1 MGQAIVYCSKCS
13 AQLRW
18 SDFESGRAFKVD
30 DLSICK
36 KCYREVVGHEPPAV
50 AKLPTPAVKPAPA
63 TSRSHATE
71 RIGIVPPPRAL
82 APKSTGT
89 YAIFGTVGIA
99 VVGIFLAM
107 AFSGGSGE
115 RRAPRPAE
123 SVLESRPAPAV
134 ARPSTKELAAQEILA
149 RALRT
154 EDLAARKA
162 LLVEAVA
169 QAAETQL
176 ARDVQMEL
184 DRVERK
190 LQALVKPEPLKAA
203 DPAPAARP
211 EAVPAPVPAPV
222 PGAATPDASKV
233 EAARTVRW
241 EAAIAPATARDYA
254 AATAALE
261 RLGDAAPDLPILRSV
276 ALLHQEAVQ
285 TLKVTTKGQKIALE
299 FHDESGAI
307 RKVEAPF
314 VEEENGRV
322 ELRGDSGSVEL
333 PLGEILPSSLVDL
346 VRNRKGSVDDS
357 AAIAFCLLEGD
368 LAGAGRQ
375 AGGKSGAIPERYW
388 NYARSSATAQ
398 DPSRMLYLEALA
410 LSNSFEQAA
419 DAVPKYQ
426 ALLRDNADR
435 PFVRRNKDFLGAK
448 LRRCAHDFLFVAADL
463 KPGGGFKPAKNAKV
477 SACWMCEADM
487 DPAKRDT
494 YLDLS
499 FSVLPDTSYR
509 CWIYAGGCCQ
519 EVFEFSVQG
528 SEMKAGKDKEPAE
541 PGSAGAATI
550 KPAISGLKKTH
561 VGHTG
566 PKQPSR
572 WEWVEIQLP
581 KYLKPGLQR
590 LRVLTTQKGFSVAY
604 ACVTSI
610 RSSPPREIDLKE
622 LEKSRGTPVTGPA
635 TGDHVLFAFTLD
647 GKDRLLM
654 GELRDKS
661 LYGVRDSGQCWA
673 GRDGMETAF
682 VMPAQGELR
691 VTYFLKT
698 ATLLVARLR
707 VVRGNTTVPYDAK
720 VAAPVAGRPTELRIP
735 LSDFKSAYDGSQP
748 PLAAGDVVPMIYLY
762 GDDLSCGLRLDA
774 LSVVELGGAS
784 KLVFS
789 ETFDSGPGR
798 FKGGDVVD
806 GGMRGTKALS
816 MSPAGI
822 EVFGAWS
829 VPAKEG
835 VTISLKLKP
844 LGDMGRMVILVWSD
858 KLQDNGR
865 YFVEG
870 LRKGEWNELRIKATD
885 LRIGAMREG
894 PVIDQVT
901 NIKIYLQ
908 GTPPET
914 RVLLDD
920 FEIRE

>member
-13 AQLRW
+13 AQLRGA
-18 SDFESGRAFKVD
+18 DFESGRAFRVA
-30 DLSICK
+30 DLSVCR
-36 KCYREVVGHEPPAV
+36 KCYREVVGHEPPAI
-50 AKLPTPAVKPAPA
+50 AKPPTPAVKPTPP
-63 TSRSHATE
+63 TSRSNATT
-71 RIGIVPPPRAL
+71 RIGIVPPSAAP
-82 APKSTGT
+82 APKNTAI
-89 YAIFGTVGIA
+89 YAIFAAVGI
-99 VVGIFLAM
+99 VVLGIFLAM

-115 RRAPRPAE
+115 YPAPRPTS
-123 SVLESRPAPAV
+123 SVSEPRPAPAV
-134 ARPSTKELAAQEILA
+134 AQPSTKELAAQGILA

-154 EDLAARKA
+154 EDLAVRKA
-162 LLVEAVA
+162 LLIEAVA
-169 QAAETQL
+169 EAAGTPL
-176 ARDVQMEL
+176 AKDAQMEL

-190 LQALVKPEPLKAA
+190 LQALVKREPLKAA
-203 DPAPAARP
+203 EPAPAVPP
-211 EAVPAPVPAPV
+211 EAVPAKAPSPFPASP
-222 PGAATPDASKV
+222 ASEASKA
-233 EAARTVRW
+233 EAARTARW

-254 AATAALE
+254 AAMTALE
-261 RLGDAAPDLPILRSV
+261 KLGDAAPDLPILRSV
-276 ALLHQEAVQ
+276 SLLHQEAVQ
-285 TLKVTTKGQKIALE
+285 ALKLTAKAQKIALE
-299 FHDESGAI
+299 FRDESGAI

-322 ELRGDSGSVEL
+322 ELRGDSGSVEI
-333 PLGEILPSSLVDL
+333 PLGEILPSSLADL
-346 VRNRKGSVDDS
+346 VRGRKGSVDEA

-375 AGGKSGAIPERYW
+375 AGGKSGTIPERYW
-388 NYARSSATAQ
+388 SYARSSATAE
-398 DPSRMLYLEALA
+398 DPARTLYLEALA
-410 LSNSFEQAA
+410 LSNRFERAA

-426 ALLRDNADR
+426 TLLRDHADR
-435 PFVRRNKDFLGAK
+435 LFVRRNKAFLGAK
-448 LRRCAHDFLFVAADL
+448 LQRCARDFLFVAADL
-463 KPGGGFKPAKNAKV
+463 KPAGGFKPAKNSKG
-477 SACWMCEADM
+477 SACWTCEADM
-487 DPAKRDT
+487 DPAKKDT

-499 FSVLPDTSYR
+499 FSVPPDTSYR

-528 SEMKAGKDKEPAE
+528 SELKAGKEKEPAE
-541 PGSAGAATI
+541 PDSALAATI

-561 VGHTG
+561 AGHTG

-572 WEWVEIQLP
+572 WEWVEIKLP
-581 KYLKPGLQR
+581 KYQKPGLER
-590 LRVLTTQKGFSVAY
+590 IRVLTAQKGFSVAY

-610 RSSPPREIDLKE
+610 RSSPPREPELKE
-622 LEKSRGTPVTGPA
+622 LEKSRGTPVAGPA
-635 TGDHVLFAFTLD
+635 TGEHVLFALTLD
-647 GKDRLLM
+647 GKDRNLL

-661 LYGVRDSGQCWA
+661 LYGVRESGQCWA
-673 GRDGMETAF
+673 GRDGIETAF

-698 ATLLVARLR
+698 VTLLVARLR
-707 VVRGNTTVPYDAK
+707 AVRGDKTLPYDAR

-735 LSDFKSAYDGSQP
+735 LSEFKVPYDGPQP
-748 PLAAGDVVPMIYLY
+748 PLAAGDLVPMIYLY
-762 GDDLSCGLRLDA
+762 GDDLGCGLRLDA
-774 LSVVELGGAS
+774 LSVVEMGGAS

-789 ETFDSGPGR
+789 ETFDNGPGR

-829 VPAKEG
+829 VPVKEG

-844 LGDMGRMVILVWSD
+844 LGDLSRMVILVWSD
-858 KLQDNGR
+858 KLQDNAR
-865 YFVEG
+865 YFIEG
-870 LRKGEWNELRIKATD
+870 LRKGEWNELHIKATD

-908 GTPPET
+908 GAPPET